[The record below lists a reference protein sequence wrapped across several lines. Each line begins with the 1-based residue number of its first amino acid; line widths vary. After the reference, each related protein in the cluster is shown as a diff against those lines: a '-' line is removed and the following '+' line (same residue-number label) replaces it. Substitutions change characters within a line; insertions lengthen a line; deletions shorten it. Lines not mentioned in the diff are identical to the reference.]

1 MTNLYMSPSM
11 GLSSITLKNKH
22 PLLIISFLV
31 HLMTKMVNYCFY
43 FSLKKVPPVNS
54 NNSLQ
59 LSEQFLFYVQKK
71 SVGGQHI

>member
-1 MTNLYMSPSM
+1 MSPSM

-31 HLMTKMVNYCFY
+31 HLMTKMVNYCF
-43 FSLKKVPPVNS
+43 FLKKVPPVNS

-59 LSEQFLFYVQKK
+59 LLEQFLFYIQKK